1 VDGVKKM
8 SLVSEERLE
17 QIEFE
22 IIEDRHTK
30 FTIEQDKARLYWGLG
45 FMVGWIVIDF
55 LTLSFIKP
63 TNAETDFAILS
74 CSLVFGSMVAFIVGG
89 ITANYITER
98 KLISFAR
105 INIENKKELMLQ
117 RVFADYDMN
126 DDIKFF
132 KNIFDSELIDNIERE
147 NIEKFLTSEGKTL
160 SDYLNLLNEKELTI
174 LTEPYKQKLATEI
187 TAKIDEYFVKK
198 DKESVQ
204 NLDFHKNGKEF
215 FYSNLPKNLA
225 QRR

>member
-1 VDGVKKM
+1 M

-174 LTEPYKQKLATEI
+174 LTELYKQKLATEI

-225 QRR
+225 QTR

>member
-1 VDGVKKM
+1 M
-8 SLVSEERLE
+8 NLINEERLE
-17 QIEFE
+17 QIELE
-22 IIEDRHTK
+22 VIEDRHTK
-30 FTIEQDKARLYWGLG
+30 LIIEEDKNRLYWGLG
-45 FMVGWIVIDF
+45 SMLGWLIIDF

-63 TNAETDFAILS
+63 INADTDFAILS
-74 CSLVFGSMVAFIVGG
+74 CSLVFGGMIAFIVGG
-89 ITANYITER
+89 VIANYITKKKFLSSARKNLEER
-98 KLISFAR
+98 
-105 INIENKKELMLQ
+105 KELMLQ
-117 RVFADYDMN
+117 RVFADYDMD

-132 KNIFDSELIDNIERE
+132 KNIYDSELMDDKKRE
-147 NIEKFLTSEGKTL
+147 SIEKFLTSEDKTL
-160 SDYLNLLNEKELTI
+160 SDYLNLLNEKELAI

-225 QRR
+225 QTR

>member
-1 VDGVKKM
+1 M
-8 SLVSEERLE
+8 NLINEERLE

-22 IIEDRHTK
+22 VIEDRHTK
-30 FTIEQDKARLYWGLG
+30 LIIEEDKNRLYWGLG
-45 FMVGWIVIDF
+45 SMLGWLIIDF

-63 TNAETDFAILS
+63 INADTDFAILS
-74 CSLVFGSMVAFIVGG
+74 CSLVFGGMIAFIVGG
-89 ITANYITER
+89 VIANYITKKKFLSSARKNLEER
-98 KLISFAR
+98 
-105 INIENKKELMLQ
+105 KELMLQ
-117 RVFADYDMN
+117 RVFADYDMD

-132 KNIFDSELIDNIERE
+132 KNIYDSELMDDKKRE
-147 NIEKFLTSEGKTL
+147 SIEKFLTSEDKTL

-225 QRR
+225 KIR

>member
-1 VDGVKKM
+1 M

-117 RVFADYDMN
+117 RVFADYDMD

-132 KNIFDSELIDNIERE
+132 KNIYDSELMDDKKRE
-147 NIEKFLTSEGKTL
+147 SIEKFLTSEDKTL
-160 SDYLNLLNEKELTI
+160 SDYLNLLNEKELAI
-174 LTEPYKQKLATEI
+174 LTEPYKQKLAI
-187 TAKIDEYFVKK
+187 KIKALIDEYFVKK
-198 DKESVQ
+198 DKESTHA
-204 NLDFHKNGKEF
+204 LEFHKNGKEF

-225 QRR
+225 QIR

>member
-1 VDGVKKM
+1 M
-8 SLVSEERLE
+8 NLINEERLE

-22 IIEDRHTK
+22 VIEDRHTK
-30 FTIEQDKARLYWGLG
+30 LIIEEDKNRLYWGLG
-45 FMVGWIVIDF
+45 SMLGWLIIDF

-63 TNAETDFAILS
+63 INADTDFAILS
-74 CSLVFGSMVAFIVGG
+74 CSLVFGGMIAFIVGG
-89 ITANYITER
+89 VIANYITKKKFLSSARKNLEER
-98 KLISFAR
+98 
-105 INIENKKELMLQ
+105 KELMLQ
-117 RVFADYDMN
+117 RVFADYDMD

-132 KNIFDSELIDNIERE
+132 KNIYDSELMDDKKRKS
-147 NIEKFLTSEGKTL
+147 IEKFLTSEDKTL
-160 SDYLNLLNEKELTI
+160 SDYLNLLNEKELAI

-225 QRR
+225 QTR